1 MSEIRDEPRRDDRDD
16 RRDDRRDLDRKDLAT
31 PVSREEPSS
40 EAEAQ
45 ARLAEIKAKDEK
57 DQRVLN
63 EAKQVTSAQNS

>member
-1 MSEIRDEPRRDDRDD
+1 MGL
-16 RRDDRRDLDRKDLAT
+16 RDLDRKDLAT